1 MKHLDGP
8 CATSDTMAIEVLD
21 LTSNTAC
28 QRSKL
33 VL

>member
-1 MKHLDGP
+1 MKPLDGP
-8 CATSDTMAIEVLD
+8 CAKSDTMAIELLD
-21 LTSNTAC
+21 LKSNTAC